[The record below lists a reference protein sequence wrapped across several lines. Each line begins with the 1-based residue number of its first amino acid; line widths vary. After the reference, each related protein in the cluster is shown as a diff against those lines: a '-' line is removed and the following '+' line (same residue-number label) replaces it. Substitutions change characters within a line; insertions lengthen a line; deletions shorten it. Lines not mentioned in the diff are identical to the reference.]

1 VPQIITRATE
11 TTTMMFLTLKIVQ
24 QPGEAGGMIEIMKR
38 KTITCRVKI
47 GVMAF
52 ADEDEKRYL
61 INIFTQNGSAGEVL
75 PQK

>member
-1 VPQIITRATE
+1 
-11 TTTMMFLTLKIVQ
+11 
-24 QPGEAGGMIEIMKR
+24 MIEIMKR

-47 GVMAF
+47 GAIAF